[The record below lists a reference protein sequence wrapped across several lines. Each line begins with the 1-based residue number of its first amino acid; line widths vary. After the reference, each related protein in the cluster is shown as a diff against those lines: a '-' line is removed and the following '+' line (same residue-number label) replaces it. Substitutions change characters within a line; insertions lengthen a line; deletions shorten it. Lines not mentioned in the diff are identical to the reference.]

1 MIITVIVTILMFL
14 VMVSLHEFGHF
25 IVGKLLNFKILE
37 YSIGFGPALL
47 KRQGKETQY
56 SLRAVPLGGYCKF
69 EGDDEESDDPRAFS
83 RQSVWKR
90 FLVVAAGGIMN
101 VILGFAIF
109 VVVVA
114 STSPMYT
121 NTVESV
127 VENSYIESSGILPG
141 DKIVRLGGK
150 RINFYDDITLYREE
164 LSSDADTEII
174 VKRDGEKLKFN
185 IRLTEQNIT
194 YNYTESGIDITES
207 INGEETKEFVP
218 YSEDNPKE
226 NYEVG
231 TEQTVTRNIIGF
243 VPKQEDVTALN
254 VWGQAWNETRFVVKL
269 VYRSLWEMVTGKV
282 GVEQMSGPV
291 GIVSEVNNA
300 VTAKDGMNWLYV
312 LNLVGLL
319 TINLGI
325 FNLLPIPALD
335 GGRLFF
341 MLIEFIRRK
350 PIPPEKEG
358 MVHAIG
364 MMLLFGLIIF
374 ISFNDVMKLLGR

>member
-1 MIITVIVTILMFL
+1 MIITIIVTILMFL
-14 VMVSLHEFGHF
+14 IMVSLHEFGHF

-37 YSIGFGPALL
+37 YSIGFGPVLL
-47 KRQGKETQY
+47 KHQGKETQY

-69 EGDDEESDDPRAFS
+69 EGEDEESDDKRAFS
-83 RQSVWKR
+83 NQSVWKR

-121 NTVESV
+121 NVVDSV
-127 VENSYIESSGILPG
+127 DANSYIENSGIMPG
-141 DKIVRLGGK
+141 DKIIRLNGK
-150 RINFYDDITLYREE
+150 HINFYDDITLYRSE
-164 LSSDADTEII
+164 LSPDTDTEIV
-174 VKRDGEKLKFN
+174 VKRGGEKLKFN
-185 IRLTEQNIT
+185 IRLTEQIIT
-194 YNYTESGIDITES
+194 YSYTETGVDISTK
-207 INGEETKEFVP
+207 INGAETKNFIP
-218 YSEDNPKE
+218 YSEEAPKD
-226 NYEVG
+226 NYEIG
-231 TEQTVTRNIIGF
+231 TEQTVTNNIIGF
-243 VPKQEDVTALN
+243 IPRLEDVTILN

-282 GVEQMSGPV
+282 GMEQMSGPV

-300 VTAKDGMNWLYV
+300 VNSGSRSWLYV

-319 TINLGI
+319 TINLGV

-341 MLIEFIRRK
+341 MLIELIRRK

-364 MMLLFGLIIF
+364 MMLMFALIIF
-374 ISFNDVMKLLGR
+374 VSFNDVMRLIK